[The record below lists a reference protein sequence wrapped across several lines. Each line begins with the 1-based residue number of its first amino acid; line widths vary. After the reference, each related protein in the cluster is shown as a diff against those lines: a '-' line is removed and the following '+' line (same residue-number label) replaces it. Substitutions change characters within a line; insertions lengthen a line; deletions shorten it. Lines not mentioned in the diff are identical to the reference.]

1 MSLGS
6 VRTVLLLSDK
16 SSGSTALQA
25 ELLRHPEVRA
35 VGYTMHND
43 HETLFWVKAA
53 ALVWPHREDFAGGRR
68 PLSRRAARRDLR
80 ALLAGNVPNWSPP
93 ERATPEADR
102 ALVWDGWRA
111 LSGAHGPVFFEK
123 SPHHLHHWAATAL
136 LLRAALASPREV
148 RVVGLVRNPMAV
160 LYSAWTRWLTPPGPR
175 QHVWLRTAR
184 NLLAVQAALGPDRV
198 RLWRYEDLVTRPAE
212 EVRAMTDWLGLAPEA
227 AVGSG
232 LHARSARR
240 WAADPEFSLALDPAV
255 AAVAERLGYAPADL
269 HNPPKPGR
277 PLAGR
282 VADAAAR
289 RVRTARGALSR
300 RVVRPLR
307 DRRA

>member
-1 MSLGS
+1 MNDES
-6 VRTVLLLSDK
+6 K
-16 SSGSTALQA
+16 PSGERIAQERIA
-25 ELLRHPEVRA
+25 K
-35 VGYTMHND
+35 
-43 HETLFWVKAA
+43 F
-53 ALVWPHREDFAGGRR
+53 
-68 PLSRRAARRDLR
+68 LSRAGVASRREAERMIAAGRVAVNGKTLDTPATLVSARDTVEVDG
-80 ALLAGNVPNWSPP
+80 ALIGGP
-93 ERATPEADR
+93 E
-102 ALVWDGWRA
+102 
-111 LSGAHGPVFFEK
+111 
-123 SPHHLHHWAATAL
+123 
-136 LLRAALASPREV
+136 
-148 RVVGLVRNPMAV
+148 
-160 LYSAWTRWLTPPGPR
+160 
-175 QHVWLRTAR
+175 
-184 NLLAVQAALGPDRV
+184 RV